1 MPNVNKYK
9 SVGVTIESY
18 KKLCELST
26 YKDRAIGR
34 QLARLIEQAYQKA
47 LNEVPNAG

>member
-1 MPNVNKYK
+1 MDVNKYK
-9 SVGVTIESY
+9 IVGITVESY

-26 YKDRAIGR
+26 YTDRAIGR
-34 QLARLIEQAYQKA
+34 QLARLIEQAHQKA